1 MFKGG
6 RMKKYLLLFAAL
18 LSLPFSAAQTA
29 AAQDAKGT
37 AMEKK
42 SGVLIAYYSYSGNT
56 KAVAEAIREKVG
68 GDLFEIKA
76 EGSYPDEYRPMTEQA
91 KKEIQEGFRPKLT
104 SSVADISKYD
114 VIFIGSPNW
123 WGTITPQVSSFL
135 ETYDL
140 SGKTVVPFITHGGG
154 GVQRTFSDM
163 AAQCRGC
170 KFDQNGW
177 AGYGAETSGIGEW
190 LVKAGYAE

>member
-6 RMKKYLLLFAAL
+6 MMKKYLLLVAAF
-18 LSLPFSAAQTA
+18 LSLPFFAARTA

-37 AMEKK
+37 TMEKK
-42 SGVLIAYYSYSGNT
+42 TEVLIAYYSYSGNT
-56 KAVAEAIREKVG
+56 RAVAEAIREKVG

-76 EGSYPDEYRPMTEQA
+76 EGTYPSEYRPMTEQV
-91 KKEIQEGFRPKLT
+91 KKEIREGFRPKLT
-104 SSVADISKYD
+104 SFVADISKYD
-114 VIFIGSPNW
+114 TVFIGSPNW
-123 WGTITPQVSSFL
+123 WGTIAPQVSSFL
-135 ETYDL
+135 EIYDL

-163 AAQCRGC
+163 AAQCKGC
-170 KFDQNGW
+170 NFDQNGW
-177 AGYGAETSGIGEW
+177 AGYGSDISGIEDW